1 METPKDAWS
10 IYLPYLINPTSI
22 CDSFNEYTGIKLVV
36 LVKSSTEHFHMR
48 RLIRYEAD
56 VDREFKGSI
65 KTVFLLGRSTTLN
78 KEILEESRV
87 YGDIVQGSFM
97 DTYRNL
103 TMKTIM
109 GYRWLSEHCA
119 NADYLVL
126 RDEDYRFNFGNLF
139 NYLKSQKENASIFV
153 GHLIENGAD
162 IKRDPKH
169 KWYLS
174 KQEYPEKTFPPYFPG
189 GANIVSIAIAKKMAS
204 NFNLVNIIK
213 IEDVYIGLV
222 ARASNI
228 TLTDSQLIE
237 YDCKNFQKD
246 IACRQFLTPKEVLTA
261 WKGLA
266 LYNAHKAI
274 VWPRMFPRY
283 QNVFYHQCNVIWN
296 GELLMCNFISSS
308 SIGP

>member
-1 METPKDAWS
+1 MIVIVINSSPKSNPLQKSVESRSENSNFSTDRVNVMETPKDAWS

-22 CDSFNEYTGIKLVV
+22 CDSFNEYNGIKLLV

-139 NYLKSQKENASIFV
+139 NYLKSQKENDSIFV

-174 KQEYPEKTFPPYFPG
+174 KEEYPEKTFPPYFPG

-274 VWPRMFPRY
+274 V
-283 QNVFYHQCNVIWN
+283 
-296 GELLMCNFISSS
+296 
-308 SIGP
+308 